1 MWLAH
6 MFGQRGTKNK
16 IKLTKAFNLFSYP
29 IVLLLKKNKQKQK
42 QKKTKLKKKK
52 KKQNRR
58 QGLWPKKKGRRKR
71 RSKVEERG

>member
-42 QKKTKLKKKK
+42 QKKNKT
-52 KKQNRR
+52 
-58 QGLWPKKKGRRKR
+58 
-71 RSKVEERG
+71 